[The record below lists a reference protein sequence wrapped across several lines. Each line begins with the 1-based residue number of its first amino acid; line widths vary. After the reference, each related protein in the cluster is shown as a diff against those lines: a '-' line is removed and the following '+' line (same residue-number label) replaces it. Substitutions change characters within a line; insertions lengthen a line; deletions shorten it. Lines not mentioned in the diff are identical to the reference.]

1 MGFCNNEYILIS
13 VSYSY
18 YEVYTN
24 TQRAFSGL
32 GFTYGSDEDA
42 AFITTWLEVFGFD
55 GVKLLTFKIEELDN
69 TFNASIDPSKINDE
83 FDCKNKSFLVIGP
96 GLIDYLISK
105 IDKRDN
111 FKLTLKNCNDPIFL
125 IPLLYKYAKKNI
137 YSQFLLDQKI
147 DVQITN
153 ENIRVNRE
161 IISTNYQR
169 NFDLLLT
176 KKIFNEHKL
185 DINIPSSKINNM
197 LSRGINPDKKSWD
210 LISKIAFRTFVP
222 ESEESRAKGAGGG
235 DAND

>member
-42 AFITTWLEVFGFD
+42 AFITTWLEIFGLD
-55 GVKLLTFKIEELDN
+55 GIKLLKLKIEELDN

-96 GLIDYLISK
+96 GLIDYLVSK
-105 IDKRDN
+105 IDKRDD
-111 FKLTLKNCNDPIFL
+111 FKLTFKNCSDPIFL

-137 YSQFLLDQKI
+137 YSQFLLDQK
-147 DVQITN
+147 VNAQITN
-153 ENIRVNRE
+153 KNISINRD

-176 KKIFNEHKL
+176 KKIFNEQKL
-185 DINIPSSKINNM
+185 DINISSSNINNM
-197 LSRGINPDKKSWD
+197 LSKGINPDKKSWD
-210 LISKIAFRTFVP
+210 QISKIAFRTFVP

>member
-42 AFITTWLEVFGFD
+42 AFITTWLEIFGLD
-55 GVKLLTFKIEELDN
+55 GIKLLKLKIEELDN

-83 FDCKNKSFLVIGP
+83 FDCENKSLLVIGP
-96 GLIDYLISK
+96 GLIDYLVSK
-105 IDKRDN
+105 IDKRDD
-111 FKLTLKNCNDPIFL
+111 FKLTFKNCSDPIFL

-176 KKIFNEHKL
+176 KKIFNEQKL

-210 LISKIAFRTFVP
+210 LISNIAFRTFVP

>member
-1 MGFCNNEYILIS
+1 MGFCNNEFILIS

-18 YEVYTN
+18 YEVFTN

-55 GVKLLTFKIEELDN
+55 GIKLLTFKIEELDN
-69 TFNASIDPSKINDE
+69 TFNASLDPSKINDE

-105 IDKRDN
+105 IDERDN
-111 FKLTLKNCNDPIFL
+111 FKLTLKNCSDPIFL

-137 YSQFLLDQKI
+137 NSQFLLDQK
-147 DVQITN
+147 VYAQITDK
-153 ENIRVNRE
+153 NIGVNSD

-176 KKIFNEHKL
+176 KNILKEQKL
-185 DINIPSSKINNM
+185 DINISSSNINNL
-197 LSRGINPDKKSWD
+197 LSKGINPDKESWEQ
-210 LISKIAFRTFVP
+210 ISKIAFRTFVP

>member
-1 MGFCNNEYILIS
+1 M
-13 VSYSY
+13 SYSY

-42 AFITTWLEVFGFD
+42 AFITTWLEIFGLD
-55 GVKLLTFKIEELDN
+55 GIKLLKLKIEELDN
-69 TFNASIDPSKINDE
+69 GFNASIDPSKINDE

-96 GLIDYLISK
+96 GLIDYLVSK
-105 IDKRDN
+105 IHKRDD
-111 FKLTLKNCNDPIFL
+111 FKLTLKNCSDPIFL
-125 IPLLYKYAKKNI
+125 IPLLYKYAKRNI

-176 KKIFNEHKL
+176 KNILKEQKL
-185 DINIPSSKINNM
+185 DINISSSNINNL
-197 LSRGINPDKKSWD
+197 LSKGINHDKESWEQ
-210 LISKIAFRTFVP
+210 ISKIAFRTFVP

>member
-1 MGFCNNEYILIS
+1 

-18 YEVYTN
+18 YEVFTN

-55 GVKLLTFKIEELDN
+55 GIKLLTFKIEELDN

-105 IDKRDN
+105 IDERDN
-111 FKLTLKNCNDPIFL
+111 FKLTLKNCSDPIFL

-137 YSQFLLDQKI
+137 NSQFLLDQK
-147 DVQITN
+147 VYAQITDK
-153 ENIRVNRE
+153 NIGVNSD

-176 KKIFNEHKL
+176 KNILKEQKL
-185 DINIPSSKINNM
+185 DINISSSNINNL
-197 LSRGINPDKKSWD
+197 LSNGINPDKESWEQ
-210 LISKIAFRTFVP
+210 ISKIAFRTFVP

>member
-1 MGFCNNEYILIS
+1 MGFCNNEFILIS

-42 AFITTWLEVFGFD
+42 AFITTWLEVFGLD
-55 GVKLLTFKIEELDN
+55 GIKLLKLKIEELDN
-69 TFNASIDPSKINDE
+69 TFNASIDASKINDE

-96 GLIDYLISK
+96 GLIDYLVSK
-105 IDKRDN
+105 IDKRDD
-111 FKLTLKNCNDPIFL
+111 FKLTFKNCSDPIFL

-176 KKIFNEHKL
+176 KKIFNEQKL
-185 DINIPSSKINNM
+185 DINISSSNINNM
-197 LSRGINPDKKSWD
+197 LSKGINPDKKSWD
-210 LISKIAFRTFVP
+210 QISKIAFRTFVP

>member
-42 AFITTWLEVFGFD
+42 AFITTWLEIFGLD
-55 GVKLLTFKIEELDN
+55 GIKLLKLKIEELDN

-83 FDCKNKSFLVIGP
+83 FDCENKSLLVIGP
-96 GLIDYLISK
+96 GLIDYLVSK
-105 IDKRDN
+105 IDKRDD
-111 FKLTLKNCNDPIFL
+111 FKLTFKNCNDPIFL

-176 KKIFNEHKL
+176 KKIFNEQKL
-185 DINIPSSKINNM
+185 DINIPSSNINNM

>member
-1 MGFCNNEYILIS
+1 MGFCNNEFILIS

-18 YEVYTN
+18 YEVFTN

-55 GVKLLTFKIEELDN
+55 GIKLLTFKIEELDN
-69 TFNASIDPSKINDE
+69 NFNASIDPSKINDE

-111 FKLTLKNCNDPIFL
+111 FKLTLKNCSDPIFL
-125 IPLLYKYAKKNI
+125 IPLLYKITNKNI
-137 YSQFLLDQKI
+137 S
-147 DVQITN
+147 
-153 ENIRVNRE
+153 VNSD

-176 KKIFNEHKL
+176 KKIFNEQKL
-185 DINIPSSKINNM
+185 DINISSSNINNL
-197 LSRGINPDKKSWD
+197 LSKGINPDKKSWEQ
-210 LISKIAFRTFVP
+210 ISKIAFRTFVP

>member
-42 AFITTWLEVFGFD
+42 AFITTWLEVFGLD
-55 GVKLLTFKIEELDN
+55 GIKLLKLKIEELDN

-96 GLIDYLISK
+96 GLIDYLVSK
-105 IDKRDN
+105 IDKRDD
-111 FKLTLKNCNDPIFL
+111 FKLTFKNCSDPIFL

-147 DVQITN
+147 YVQITN

-176 KKIFNEHKL
+176 KNILKEQKL
-185 DINIPSSKINNM
+185 DINISSSNINNL
-197 LSRGINPDKKSWD
+197 LSKGINPDKESWEE
-210 LISKIAFRTFVP
+210 ISKIAFRTFVP

>member
-42 AFITTWLEVFGFD
+42 AFITTWLEIFGLD
-55 GVKLLTFKIEELDN
+55 GIKLLKLKIEELDN

-96 GLIDYLISK
+96 GLIDYLVSK
-105 IDKRDN
+105 IDKRDD
-111 FKLTLKNCNDPIFL
+111 FKLTFKNCNDPIFL

-176 KKIFNEHKL
+176 KKIFNEQKL
-185 DINIPSSKINNM
+185 DINISSSNINNM
-197 LSRGINPDKKSWD
+197 LSKGINPDKKSWD
-210 LISKIAFRTFVP
+210 QISKIAFRTFVP

>member
-42 AFITTWLEVFGFD
+42 AFITTWLEIFGLD
-55 GVKLLTFKIEELDN
+55 GIKLLKLKIEELDN

-96 GLIDYLISK
+96 GLIDYLVSK
-105 IDKRDN
+105 IDKRDD
-111 FKLTLKNCNDPIFL
+111 FKLTFKNCSDPIFL

-176 KKIFNEHKL
+176 KKIFNEQKL
-185 DINIPSSKINNM
+185 DINISSSNINNM
-197 LSRGINPDKKSWD
+197 LSKGINPDKKSWD
-210 LISKIAFRTFVP
+210 QISKIAFRTFVP
-222 ESEESRAKGAGGG
+222 ESDESRAKGAGGG

>member
-42 AFITTWLEVFGFD
+42 AFITTWLEIFGLD
-55 GVKLLTFKIEELDN
+55 GIKLLKLKIEELDN

-96 GLIDYLISK
+96 GLIDYLVSK
-105 IDKRDN
+105 IDKRDD
-111 FKLTLKNCNDPIFL
+111 FKLTFKNCSDPIFL

-176 KKIFNEHKL
+176 KKIFNEQKL
-185 DINIPSSKINNM
+185 DINISSSNINNM
-197 LSRGINPDKKSWD
+197 LS
-210 LISKIAFRTFVP
+210 KIG
-222 ESEESRAKGAGGG
+222 RAHV
-235 DAND
+235 

>member
-42 AFITTWLEVFGFD
+42 AFITTWLEVFGLD
-55 GVKLLTFKIEELDN
+55 GIKLLKLKIEELDN

-96 GLIDYLISK
+96 GLIDYLVSK
-105 IDKRDN
+105 IDKRDD
-111 FKLTLKNCNDPIFL
+111 FKLTFKNCSDPIFL

-176 KKIFNEHKL
+176 KKIFNEQKL
-185 DINIPSSKINNM
+185 DINISSSNINNM
-197 LSRGINPDKKSWD
+197 LSKGINPDKKSWD
-210 LISKIAFRTFVP
+210 QISKIAFRTFVP

>member
-1 MGFCNNEYILIS
+1 MGFCNNGFILIS

-18 YEVYTN
+18 YEVFTN

-55 GVKLLTFKIEELDN
+55 GIKLLTFKIEELDN

-137 YSQFLLDQKI
+137 NSQLLLDQK
-147 DVQITN
+147 VYAQITN
-153 ENIRVNRE
+153 KNIRVNSD

-176 KKIFNEHKL
+176 KNILKEQKL
-185 DINIPSSKINNM
+185 DINISSSNINNL
-197 LSRGINPDKKSWD
+197 LSKGINPDKESWEQ
-210 LISKIAFRTFVP
+210 ISKIAFRTFVP

>member
-42 AFITTWLEVFGFD
+42 AFITTWLEIFGLD
-55 GVKLLTFKIEELDN
+55 GIKLLKLKIEELDN

-83 FDCKNKSFLVIGP
+83 FDCENKSLLVIGP
-96 GLIDYLISK
+96 GLIDYLVSK
-105 IDKRDN
+105 IDKRDD
-111 FKLTLKNCNDPIFL
+111 FKLTFKNCSDPIFL

-176 KKIFNEHKL
+176 KKIFNEQKL
-185 DINIPSSKINNM
+185 DINIPSSNINNM

>member
-1 MGFCNNEYILIS
+1 MGFCNNEFILIS

-24 TQRAFSGL
+24 SQRAFSGL

-55 GVKLLTFKIEELDN
+55 GIKLLTFKIEELDN
-69 TFNASIDPSKINDE
+69 NFNASIDPSKINDE

-111 FKLTLKNCNDPIFL
+111 FKLTLKNCSDPIFL

-137 YSQFLLDQKI
+137 NSQFLLD
-147 DVQITN
+147 
-153 ENIRVNRE
+153 

-176 KKIFNEHKL
+176 KNILNEQKL
-185 DINIPSSKINNM
+185 DINISSSNINNL
-197 LSRGINPDKKSWD
+197 LSKGINPDKKSWEQ
-210 LISKIAFRTFVP
+210 ISKIAFRTFVP

>member
-42 AFITTWLEVFGFD
+42 AFITTWLEVFGLD
-55 GVKLLTFKIEELDN
+55 GIKLLKLKIEELDN
-69 TFNASIDPSKINDE
+69 SFNASIDPSKINDE

-105 IDKRDN
+105 IDKRDDL
-111 FKLTLKNCNDPIFL
+111 KLTFKNCNDPIFL
-125 IPLLYKYAKKNI
+125 LPLLYKYAKKNI
-137 YSQFLLDQKI
+137 YSQFLLDKKI
-147 DVQITN
+147 DAQITN
-153 ENIRVNRE
+153 KNISINRD

-176 KKIFNEHKL
+176 KKIFNEQKL
-185 DINIPSSKINNM
+185 DINISSSNINNM
-197 LSRGINPDKKSWD
+197 LSKGINPDKKSWD
-210 LISKIAFRTFVP
+210 QISKIAFRTFVP

>member
-13 VSYSY
+13 ASYSY

-42 AFITTWLEVFGFD
+42 AFITTWLEIFGLD
-55 GVKLLTFKIEELDN
+55 GIKLLKLKIEELDN

-96 GLIDYLISK
+96 GLIDYLVSK

-111 FKLTLKNCNDPIFL
+111 FKLTFKNCSDPIFL

-176 KKIFNEHKL
+176 KKIFNEQKL
-185 DINIPSSKINNM
+185 DINISSSNINNM
-197 LSRGINPDKKSWD
+197 LSKGINPDKKSWD
-210 LISKIAFRTFVP
+210 QISKIAFRTFVP

>member
-42 AFITTWLEVFGFD
+42 AFITTWLEVFGLD
-55 GVKLLTFKIEELDN
+55 GIKLLKLKIEELDN
-69 TFNASIDPSKINDE
+69 SFNASIDPSKINDE

-96 GLIDYLISK
+96 GLIDYLVSK
-105 IDKRDN
+105 IDKSDN
-111 FKLTLKNCNDPIFL
+111 FKLTLKNCSDPIFL

-176 KKIFNEHKL
+176 KKIFNEQKL
-185 DINIPSSKINNM
+185 DINIPSSNINNM

>member
-42 AFITTWLEVFGFD
+42 AFITTWLEVFGLD
-55 GVKLLTFKIEELDN
+55 GIKLLKLKIEELDN

-96 GLIDYLISK
+96 GLIDYLVSK
-105 IDKRDN
+105 IDKRDD
-111 FKLTLKNCNDPIFL
+111 FKLTFKNCSDPIFL

-176 KKIFNEHKL
+176 KKIFNEQKL
-185 DINIPSSKINNM
+185 DINIPSSNINNM
-197 LSRGINPDKKSWD
+197 LSRGINPDKESWEQ
-210 LISKIAFRTFVP
+210 ISKIAFRTFVP

>member
-1 MGFCNNEYILIS
+1 M
-13 VSYSY
+13 
-18 YEVYTN
+18 
-24 TQRAFSGL
+24 
-32 GFTYGSDEDA
+32 
-42 AFITTWLEVFGFD
+42 
-55 GVKLLTFKIEELDN
+55 
-69 TFNASIDPSKINDE
+69 
-83 FDCKNKSFLVIGP
+83 IGP
-96 GLIDYLISK
+96 GLIDYLVSK
-105 IDKRDN
+105 IDKRDD
-111 FKLTLKNCNDPIFL
+111 FKLTFKNCSDPIFL

-176 KKIFNEHKL
+176 KKIFNEQKL
-185 DINIPSSKINNM
+185 DINISSSNINNM
-197 LSRGINPDKKSWD
+197 LSKGINPDKKSWD
-210 LISKIAFRTFVP
+210 QISKIAFRTYVP

>member
-42 AFITTWLEVFGFD
+42 AFITTWLEIFGLD
-55 GVKLLTFKIEELDN
+55 GIKLLKLKIEELDN

-83 FDCKNKSFLVIGP
+83 FDCENKSLLVIGP
-96 GLIDYLISK
+96 GLIDYLVSK
-105 IDKRDN
+105 IDKRDD
-111 FKLTLKNCNDPIFL
+111 FKLTFKNCSDPIFL

-176 KKIFNEHKL
+176 KKIFNEQKL
-185 DINIPSSKINNM
+185 DINISSSNINNM

>member
-32 GFTYGSDEDA
+32 GFTYGLDEDA

-55 GVKLLTFKIEELDN
+55 GIKLLTFKIEELDN

-96 GLIDYLISK
+96 GLIDYLVSK
-105 IDKRDN
+105 IDKRDD
-111 FKLTLKNCNDPIFL
+111 FKLTFKNCSDPIFL

-176 KKIFNEHKL
+176 KKIFNEQKL
-185 DINIPSSKINNM
+185 DINISSSNINNM
-197 LSRGINPDKKSWD
+197 LSKGINPDKKSWD
-210 LISKIAFRTFVP
+210 QISKIAFRTFVP

>member
-42 AFITTWLEVFGFD
+42 AFITTWLEVFGLD
-55 GVKLLTFKIEELDN
+55 GIKLLKLKIEELDN

-96 GLIDYLISK
+96 GLIDYLVSK
-105 IDKRDN
+105 IDKRDD
-111 FKLTLKNCNDPIFL
+111 FKLTFKNCSDPIFL

-137 YSQFLLDQKI
+137 YSQFLLDQKV
-147 DVQITN
+147 DAQITN
-153 ENIRVNRE
+153 KNISINRD

-176 KKIFNEHKL
+176 KKIFNEQKL
-185 DINIPSSKINNM
+185 DINISSSNINNM
-197 LSRGINPDKKSWD
+197 LSKGINPDKKSWD
-210 LISKIAFRTFVP
+210 QISKIAFRTFVP

>member
-1 MGFCNNEYILIS
+1 MGFCNNEFILIS

-42 AFITTWLEVFGFD
+42 AFITTWLEVFGLD
-55 GVKLLTFKIEELDN
+55 GIKLLKLKIEELDN

-96 GLIDYLISK
+96 GLIDYLVSK
-105 IDKRDN
+105 IDKRDD
-111 FKLTLKNCNDPIFL
+111 FKLTFKNCNDPIFL

-176 KKIFNEHKL
+176 KKIFNEQKL
-185 DINIPSSKINNM
+185 DINIPSSNINNM